1 MKNVEDENADTD
13 LDEPES
19 PTTPN
24 STSDMPKATLP
35 RERSTSAP
43 NVSFN
48 AVNAISGTTFEVGY
62 YYYYY
67 YLFDLNK
74 YKHIKKHSK
83 S

>member
-1 MKNVEDENADTD
+1 MENVADTD

-24 STSDMPKATLP
+24 STGDVPKATLP

-48 AVNAISGTTFEVGY
+48 AVNAISGAAFEVGERQM
-62 YYYYY
+62 
-67 YLFDLNK
+67 LWFFFT
-74 YKHIKKHSK
+74 
-83 S
+83 